1 MKRLSLETQ
10 TLYAELIER
19 LAALEV
25 HRTIAHLPREFC
37 LKGVKGKAYYYFKHS
52 EPGDVVREIYV
63 GRKTPELDRVVE
75 RFHQEHSAFNLDRE
89 NSGLSGFKP
98 VFQP

>member
-19 LAALEV
+19 LAAIEV
-25 HRTIAHLPREFC
+25 HRTIAHLPGSFA
-37 LKGVKGKAYYYFKHS
+37 L
-52 EPGDVVREIYV
+52 
-63 GRKTPELDRVVE
+63 
-75 RFHQEHSAFNLDRE
+75 RE

>member
-25 HRTIAHLPREFC
+25 HRTIAHLPGSFA
-37 LKGVKGKAYYYFKHS
+37 LKEVKGKAYYYFKHS
-52 EPGDVVREIYV
+52 EPGDVVRRYMPG
-63 GRKTPELDRVVE
+63 GRPL
-75 RFHQEHSAFNLDRE
+75 N
-89 NSGLSGFKP
+89 
-98 VFQP
+98 